1 MTASRRFTLTFVAAF
16 ALGGGGMA
24 SAYHTS
30 FVANNCN
37 SAAPT
42 PTPYI
47 TRDGS
52 AARVEVDQVPSSPQ
66 SLSEVRS

>member
-1 MTASRRFTLTFVAAF
+1 MTASRRLLLTFVAAF
-16 ALGGGGMA
+16 KLGGAGMA
-24 SAYHTS
+24 SAYHTT

-52 AARVEVDQVPSSPQ
+52 ASVA
-66 SLSEVRS
+66 L